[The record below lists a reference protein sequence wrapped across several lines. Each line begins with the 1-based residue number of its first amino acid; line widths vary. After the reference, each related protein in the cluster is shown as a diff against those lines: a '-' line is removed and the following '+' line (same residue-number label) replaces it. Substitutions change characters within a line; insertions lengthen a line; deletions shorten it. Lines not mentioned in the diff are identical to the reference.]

1 MRAARCELSEIAIE
15 YTVTEFADIAS
26 NQVPRYCQYVF
37 TDPARLF
44 HGAEECARATVQMGM
59 CGLEGFDTFCHAPVW
74 VGGELD
80 LNGIEHAVTFQEDV
94 DLGPA
99 GGAPVVKCWVGG

>member
-1 MRAARCELSEIAIE
+1 MPETRPDLAYNAAHARCLAAPQIRFHGIAN
-15 YTVTEFADIAS
+15 TFSA
-26 NQVPRYCQYVF
+26 

-44 HGAEECARATVQMGM
+44 HGAEECAWATVQMGM

-74 VGGELD
+74 VGGEFD
-80 LNGIEHAVTFQEDV
+80 LNGIEHAVAFQEDV

-99 GGAPVVKCWVGG
+99 GGAPVVKCWAGG